1 MLAWREWQNTPK
13 RMRRWRAARPGKP
26 GWRHGFREIPSLY
39 SASVMSRRPTEHRSA
54 SPIASEAP
62 QASER
67 EIEYV
72 YDTLRAIAR
81 RERGRNSSLTLNTT
95 ALVHEAW
102 LKLGRDQDF
111 DGERHCLGSY
121 AMAIRQVLV
130 DYIRAQTAAKR
141 TPDDDYQRV
150 YIERLGERSLAEVL
164 ELDRALQ
171 RLERLEPRLVRLVE
185 LRFFAGLTVR
195 ETSRQLGVSER
206 TVKRDWQRARAYLQ
220 VAEDAAD

>member
-1 MLAWREWQNTPK
+1 
-13 RMRRWRAARPGKP
+13 
-26 GWRHGFREIPSLY
+26 
-39 SASVMSRRPTEHRSA
+39 MSRQLTEHRPV
-54 SPIASEAP
+54 SPIGSEAP

-81 RERGRNSSLTLNTT
+81 RERGRNPSLTLNTT

-102 LKLGRDQDF
+102 LKLGKDQKF

-150 YIERLGERSLAEVL
+150 VSGHSRPFFRKPIWLGNLLPNSTRSRSCPERPVPVAPLAS
-164 ELDRALQ
+164 
-171 RLERLEPRLVRLVE
+171 
-185 LRFFAGLTVR
+185 GK
-195 ETSRQLGVSER
+195 S
-206 TVKRDWQRARAYLQ
+206 
-220 VAEDAAD
+220 